1 MYLCTFKSKEVMTTK
16 KDIPIPFLLLP
27 AMGGMP
33 LSSIWLFGKNNFD
46 ERCPAARF
54 VGVGR

>member
-1 MYLCTFKSKEVMTTK
+1 MTTK

-27 AMGGMP
+27 TMGGKL
-33 LSSIWLFGKNNFD
+33 LSSIWLLGKNDFD